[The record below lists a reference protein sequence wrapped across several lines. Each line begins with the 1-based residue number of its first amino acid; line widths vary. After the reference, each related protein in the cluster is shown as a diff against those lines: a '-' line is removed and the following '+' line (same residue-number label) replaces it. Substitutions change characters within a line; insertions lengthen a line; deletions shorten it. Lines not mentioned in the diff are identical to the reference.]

1 MMINRCRAVPTGLAV
16 VGMLSL
22 ALVSCRGI
30 ERLGTGGVVMQQ
42 HQWDYGAAALKM
54 IFDHFGIDSSYDDFL
69 RGIDTGARTGASML
83 TLKQLSE
90 NRGLRCAGWRLAA
103 EDLRSIPLPAIHLLR
118 RQHYVVLRSVSP
130 NGDALL
136 LDPAR
141 GRLRVPF
148 RRLCSLWGGESLL
161 FNSHG
166 TNPCGYRRW
175 FGVPLTKERSYKN
188 EGNLCV
194 TNDSV
199 DHVGGGGAGRTSGSE
214 RAADIQ

>member
-1 MMINRCRAVPTGLAV
+1 MKINRYHAASTGLAV

-22 ALVSCRGI
+22 ALMSCRGI

-42 HQWDYGAAALKM
+42 HQWDCGAAALKM
-54 IFDHFGIDSSYDDFL
+54 IFDHFGIDSSYDDL
-69 RGIDTGARTGASML
+69 LHGIDTGARAGASML

-103 EDLRSIPLPAIHLLR
+103 EDLRSIPLPAILLLR
-118 RQHYVVLRSVSP
+118 RQHYVVLRSVSA

-161 FNSHG
+161 FYSRG
-166 TNPCGYRRW
+166 TIPGGYRRW

-194 TNDSV
+194 THDSV
-199 DHVGGGGAGRTSGSE
+199 DHVGGGGARRSSGSK
-214 RAADIQ
+214 RATDVQ